1 MKFSSVLVGAALLA
15 GTALADVD
23 PIVIDNSKFFYKTN
37 GSEFFIRGVAYQQD
51 YTGSGSSSDSS
62 QNSTGSYI
70 DPLADSASC
79 KRDIPYMI
87 ALRTNTIRVYAVDPT
102 QNHDECMQM
111 LADAGIYV
119 ISDLSSPSQS
129 IIRDDPKWDVTLYQ
143 RYTAVVDAF
152 AKYNNVIG
160 FFAGNEVSNNLTNT
174 NASAFVKA
182 AVRDMKAYIKAKNY
196 RPMGIGYATN
206 DDSSIRVNMANYFNC
221 GPSDSSIDF
230 WGYNVY
236 SWCGDSSYQQSGY
249 KDRTE
254 EFANYS
260 VPVFFAEYGCNTV
273 QPRKFTE
280 VAALFGDV
288 MTQVWSGGIVYM
300 YFEEANNY
308 GLVSVT
314 GNTVSKLPDYS
325 YLSSEMGSVTATGV
339 SQSAYHPSNTVAQAC
354 PTVDSNWAANEKLPP
369 SPNEQLCSC
378 MVSSLTC
385 VVKGSVSGNQLSQLF
400 GQVCGY
406 GTNICSGITPNA
418 TSGIYGAYSMCDGD
432 DQLSFAMDQYY
443 QGQVQ
448 QGNGASACDFGGAA
462 STQSSSSPSGTCSV
476 LLQQAGTQGTGSVA
490 ANPTA
495 TGLSSSGSGSGSSS
509 SSAAARPMAAP
520 SSVHFGMWQ
529 VGAYIFTA
537 AVAGVGM
544 IIL

>member
-1 MKFSSVLVGAALLA
+1 MKFSSVLVGAAVLA

-23 PIVIDNSKFFYKTN
+23 PIVINNSKFFYKTN

-51 YTGSGSSSDSS
+51 YSGSGPGSDSS
-62 QNSTGSYI
+62 QNSTGNYV

-79 KRDIPYMI
+79 QRDIPYLI
-87 ALRTNTIRVYAVDPT
+87 ALRTNTIRVYAIDPT
-102 QNHDECMQM
+102 KNHDQCMQM

-129 IIRDDPKWDVTLYQ
+129 IIRDDPHWNVALYQ

-182 AVRDMKAYIKAKNY
+182 AVRDMKAYIAAKKY
-196 RPMGIGYATN
+196 RPMGVGYATN
-206 DDSSIRVNMANYFNC
+206 DDSSIRVDMANYFNC
-221 GPSDSSIDF
+221 GSRDSSIDF

-254 EFANYS
+254 EFAKYS

-273 QPRKFTE
+273 TPRKFTE

-308 GLVSVT
+308 GLVSVS
-314 GNTVSKLPDYS
+314 GSTVSKLPDYS
-325 YLSSEMGSVTATGV
+325 YLSKEMSSVTATGV
-339 SQSAYHPSNTVAQAC
+339 SNSAYHPSNTAAQAC
-354 PTVDSNWAANEKLPP
+354 PTVGSNWAANEKLPP
-369 SPNEQLCSC
+369 SPNQQLCSC

-385 VVKGSVSGNQLSQLF
+385 VVKSSVSTSQLAQLF

-406 GTNICSGITPNA
+406 GSCGGITANA
-418 TSGIYGAYSMCDGD
+418 TTGVYGAYSMCAGQ

-443 QGQVQ
+443 QAQVQ
-448 QGNGASACDFGGAA
+448 QGNGASACDFGGSA
-462 STQSSSSPSGTCSV
+462 STQSSSSPTGSCSV
-476 LLQQAGTQGTGSVA
+476 LLQQAGSQGTGSVS

-495 TGLSSSGSGSGSSS
+495 TGSSSGGSSSSS

-520 SSVHFGMWQ
+520 SSVQFGMWQ